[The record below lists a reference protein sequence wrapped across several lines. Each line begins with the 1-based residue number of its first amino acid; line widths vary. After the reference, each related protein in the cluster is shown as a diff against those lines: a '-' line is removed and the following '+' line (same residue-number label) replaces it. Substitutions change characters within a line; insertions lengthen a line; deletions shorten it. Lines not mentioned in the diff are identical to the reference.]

1 MKLLATCYYPIK
13 STLLCRGKKS
23 YCLRYTETA
32 TPSMLVTVFPSSS
45 ANLFLSEQSESSLIW
60 SACLQPVETWKK
72 VFCFFC
78 FVFKHSGFK
87 KVKELP
93 FSNFRRVCLDEAY
106 FIFSLVGASPG
117 HLGGGEGGTTVST
130 CSHQSPSSS

>member
-23 YCLRYTETA
+23 YCLRYTETS

-45 ANLFLSEQSESSLIW
+45 ANLFLSEQSERSLIW
-60 SACLQPVETWKK
+60 SSCLKPVETWKK
-72 VFCFFC
+72 LKKK
-78 FVFKHSGFK
+78 FKKKSGFK

-93 FSNFRRVCLDEAY
+93 FSVFTRVCLDEAW
-106 FIFSLVGASPG
+106 FILSLAGASSG
-117 HLGGGEGGTTVST
+117 HLGGGEGGATVST